1 MMEGGVIVVFFLLY
15 LAGGAI
21 VGVLAGLLGV
31 GGGIVIVPMLN
42 LIFPWAGMS
51 PDQVQHLSVGTSF
64 AAIVFTSISSVRAHN
79 ARGGVRWDI
88 WRGVTPAIVAATLF
102 GSWVAA
108 GLSTTFLRVFFACF
122 LTVVGI
128 QMLLAA
134 KPRPSRELP
143 GKLGLAGAGAGI
155 GLISSFV
162 GIGGGTMSVPC
173 MTWCNVP
180 MRVAVGTSAAIGFP
194 IALTG
199 ALGYIWNGWGSPD
212 LPEWALGFVY
222 LPGLVGIVA
231 GSVLTVPL
239 GASLA
244 HRLQVNKLKRF
255 FGLFV
260 CVMAA
265 RMFWTVF
272 F

>member
-1 MMEGGVIVVFFLLY
+1 
-15 LAGGAI
+15 
-21 VGVLAGLLGV
+21 
-31 GGGIVIVPMLN
+31 
-42 LIFPWAGMS
+42 
-51 PDQVQHLSVGTSF
+51 
-64 AAIVFTSISSVRAHN
+64 
-79 ARGGVRWDI
+79 
-88 WRGVTPAIVAATLF
+88 
-102 GSWVAA
+102 
-108 GLSTTFLRVFFACF
+108 
-122 LTVVGI
+122 
-128 QMLLAA
+128 
-134 KPRPSRELP
+134 
-143 GKLGLAGAGAGI
+143 
-155 GLISSFV
+155 
-162 GIGGGTMSVPC
+162 MSVPC

-244 HRLQVNKLKRF
+244 HRLQVNKVKRF